1 MRILKLVELEGMTS
15 DLAVALEAAGIADA
29 AALLAAAGSK
39 EGREALAARLGV
51 EARKLLE
58 LCNRA
63 DLSRIKGIGTVYSD
77 LLEFAGVDTVME
89 LAQRNADNL
98 YAKIVEEAGAHHVK
112 RTPTATDVAN
122 WVGQAQ
128 ALERK
133 VFH

>member
-1 MRILKLVELEGMTS
+1 MRILKLMELEGMTP
-15 DLAVALEAAGIADA
+15 DLAAALEAEGIKDA
-29 AALLAAAGSK
+29 AALLDAAGPK
-39 EGREALAARLGV
+39 EGREALAAKLGV

-89 LAQRNADNL
+89 LAQRNPDNL
-98 YAKIVEEAGAHHVK
+98 YAKIVEQADTHHVK
-112 RTPTATDVAN
+112 RLPTATDVAN

-133 VFH
+133 VFY